1 MLALLVIVIL
11 LLRLVKGLLRSAA
24 MTSVSASEGV
34 LVVHPPVLL
43 ASIGV
48 AGGEDKTRREGR

>member
-24 MTSVSASEGV
+24 MTSVSATEGV

-43 ASIGV
+43 ASISV
-48 AGGEDKTRREGR
+48 AGEYKTRREGR